1 MIYHGMQPN
10 PSLSAGMMLTAWD
23 MEKLKGVSLRPSC
36 RGVDGRY
43 FCIYSDK
50 QGKHKLGEF
59 TTIEDCNAA
68 WDAEHDRRQN
78 IKKRAPTGK
87 GYSQISKLGGGYVYK
102 SGVRVKVDG
111 KTKFFHLGTHS
122 NKDDA
127 RAVYLEA
134 IDKINE
140 GIFHEWRKTFVKC

>member
-1 MIYHGMQPN
+1 MICHGMQPN
-10 PSLSAGMMLTAWD
+10 PSLSAGMKLTAWD

-59 TTIEDCNAA
+59 ATIEDCNAA

-78 IKKRAPTGK
+78 VKKRVPTGQ
-87 GYSQISKLGGGYVYK
+87 GYSQISKLGGAMFINPVY
-102 SGVRVKVDG
+102 GLRLRVKQSISTSAITTPKKRPRV
-111 KTKFFHLGTHS
+111 FMLRLS
-122 NKDDA
+122 A
-127 RAVYLEA
+127 R
-134 IDKINE
+134 
-140 GIFHEWRKTFVKC
+140 